1 MKRSHEELRA
11 LWKFAGKQIILLL
24 RMEKENARL
33 QEQQN
38 ENEIRRMKLDYDEIV
53 TSDPKLAEV
62 WENFIHQA
70 STSEIDNRLFLPSI
84 KSGVPRSIRGDVWMM
99 LAKQHNRTH
108 QAIDTGEFPN
118 FHVPYYELLKNLTEH
133 QHAIFLDIG
142 RTFPNHEFYKSPFGM
157 GQLELFNI
165 LKAYSILDPDVG
177 YCQGLAFICGIL
189 LLHVSNFFG
198 AFLRESFY

>member
-1 MKRSHEELRA
+1 MKKNREELRA

-33 QEQQN
+33 QEQQS

-53 TSDPKLAEV
+53 KSDPKLIEV

-70 STSEIDNRLFLPSI
+70 TTSEIDNRLFLQTI
-84 KSGVPRSIRGDVWMM
+84 KSNVPKSIRGDVWLM
-99 LAKQHNRTH
+99 LAKQYNRVH
-108 QAIDTGEFPN
+108 QKINTDEFSN
-118 FHVPYYELLKNLTEH
+118 YEVPYNELLKKLTEF
-133 QHAIFLDIG
+133 QHAIFIDIG
-142 RTFPNHEFYKSPFGM
+142 RTFPNHEYYKSPFGI
-157 GQLELFNI
+157 GQLSLFNV

-189 LLHVSNFFG
+189 LLHVSII
-198 AFLRESFY
+198 A